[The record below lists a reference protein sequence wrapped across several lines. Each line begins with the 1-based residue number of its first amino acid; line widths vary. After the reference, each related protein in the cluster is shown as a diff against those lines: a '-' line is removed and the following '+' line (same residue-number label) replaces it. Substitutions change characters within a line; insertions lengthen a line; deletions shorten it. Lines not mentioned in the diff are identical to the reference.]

1 MAKRV
6 VLGVTGSIAAYKAA
20 DIVSRLRKRGV
31 ETRVILT
38 ESGAQFITP
47 LTLETLS
54 ANPVITDMFHRET
67 PWEVE
72 HISLARSAD
81 VFLIAPASANFLAK
95 AAAGIADDM
104 LTTTLLAASAPVLI
118 APAMNSHMFLNP
130 AVQHNIEILSR
141 RGFTFIEPGLGT
153 LACGDQG
160 VGRLADPEDIVNRT
174 MKLLNPQED
183 MRGKRVLVTAGP
195 TREDIDP
202 VRYLSNRSTG
212 RMGFAIARAAAARG
226 AQVTLVS
233 GPSALSTPEGVRRID
248 VISSRDMYDAV
259 DSEFS
264 ACDVLIM
271 AAAPAD
277 FTPKLKEEHK
287 IKKDGGDGLTLEL
300 EPTKDI
306 LLEMGR
312 KKGDRIVV
320 GFAAETRNIRENAL
334 KKLAAKKLDM
344 IAAND
349 VSGKDTGFAA
359 KTNALTVWKKDGTS
373 VYSELITKQEAADW
387 LLDLVMADRR

>member
-20 DIVSRLRKRGV
+20 DIVSRFRKRGV

-81 VFLIAPASANFLAK
+81 VFLVAPASANFLAK

-104 LTTTLLAASAPVLI
+104 LTTTLLAASAPVLV

-141 RGFTFIEPGLGT
+141 RGFTFIEPGSGT

-160 VGRLADPEDIVNRT
+160 VGRLADPEDIVNTT
-174 MKLLNPQED
+174 MKLLNTQND
-183 MRGKRVLVTAGP
+183 MRGKCVLVTAGP

-226 AQVTLVS
+226 ARATLIS
-233 GPSALSTPEGVRRID
+233 GPSALNTPEGVRRID
-248 VISSRDMYDAV
+248 VISSREMYDAV

-277 FTPKLKEEHK
+277 FTPKLKAEHK
-287 IKKDGGDGLTLEL
+287 IKKGGGEGLTLEL
-300 EPTKDI
+300 EPTRDI

-312 KKGDRIVV
+312 KKGGRIVV
-320 GFAAETRNIRENAL
+320 GFAAETRDIRENAL
-334 KKLAAKKLDM
+334 KKLAAKNLDM

-359 KTNALTVWKKDGTS
+359 QTNALTVWKKDGTS
-373 VYSELITKQEAADW
+373 VYSELMTKHEAADW
-387 LLDLVMADRR
+387 LLDLVMADSR